1 MAQQTFDCGDCAAQ
15 CGRRAQ
21 RTDLAASSVNLGDRD
36 QAPVKDAVKK
46 TAKEPGDRENA
57 SILDSQAAS
66 PARVRPARY
75 SPTKD

>member
-46 TAKEPGDRENA
+46 TAKEPGDRETRRC
-57 SILDSQAAS
+57 SIL
-66 PARVRPARY
+66 RPRALLA
-75 SPTKD
+75 